1 MGRPLKGSRAQARR
15 LLLAAAD
22 PKIGSAM
29 RQMLLAI
36 FCSWLSFQRVPC
48 ETPDSRLPTAS
59 RRMTIA
65 TLQRI
70 TFVQPPL
77 GCDGCRPRRRRSD
90 AFRTA
95 SIAGDQHSW
104 AVPASRVGSCFHL
117 RLRRLH
123 PGRVA
128 ASGEG
133 RGLPHVPV
141 ARFFSGPGSD
151 ETDPLFSARLVGS
164 RRTKRFPLRAPFV
177 ATTLRAVAS
186 PSSGSQNPLADHAP
200 RRRLGSPEHLPPLS
214 PEPAG

>member
-22 PKIGSAM
+22 PEIGFAM
-29 RQMLLAI
+29 REMPLAI

-48 ETPDSRLPTAS
+48 ETPDSRPPTAS

-77 GCDGCRPRRRRSD
+77 GCDDCRPRRRRSG

-104 AVPASRVGSCFHL
+104 AVPASRFGSCFHL

-141 ARFFSGPGSD
+141 ARFFRGQA
-151 ETDPLFSARLVGS
+151 LMKQIRCSARALSARVERSVS
-164 RRTKRFPLRAPFV
+164 RYGR
-177 ATTLRAVAS
+177 
-186 PSSGSQNPLADHAP
+186 
-200 RRRLGSPEHLPPLS
+200 PLS
-214 PEPAG
+214 PPPSELLPALRAAARTPLPTTHHVAVLGAQSTFRR